1 MPILVFKKQALPD
14 ASCLYFNITV
24 IIAAYTKH
32 TVTQPWLS
40 PPQPVA
46 GGHRTLFFQRQYS
59 HRLPRFLSFLFFFFF
74 FFCFCGNAAPPFLFG
89 NTPPHDGAPSF
100 VTFWRRFLPLCG
112 HVTEIVRHGGAIAI
126 ARHLVCVGVV
136 EHRHK
141 WQKHSYY
148 VSEKNKIHIT
158 CKTREQ

>member
-1 MPILVFKKQALPD
+1 LFVFQHHCHHSRIHKTHCHTAMAVTTTARRRRPPHALLP
-14 ASCLYFNITV
+14 AAVQPPSATV
-24 IIAAYTKH
+24 
-32 TVTQPWLS
+32 PL
-40 PPQPVA
+40 
-46 GGHRTLFFQRQYS
+46 
-59 HRLPRFLSFLFFFFF
+59 LPLLFFFF